1 MPYDEAQPDDPTML
15 VGVSVPGDEDS
26 VREMAY
32 AFAEE
37 FAGMGFSR
45 ERILALFGSP
55 RYAGA
60 YGAGQRLGR
69 QEIERI
75 VEESITVFGAVRYV
89 VRDCPPQQRFTID
102 PESGSVVTA
111 PDEE

>member
-1 MPYDEAQPDDPTML
+1 MPYDEAQADDPTML

-37 FAGMGFSR
+37 FAGMGFGR
-45 ERILALFGSP
+45 DRIMALFDSP

-60 YGAGQRLGR
+60 HGAALRLGR
-69 QEIERI
+69 LAIERI
-75 VEESITVFGAVRYV
+75 VEESVSVFGAVRYV
-89 VRDCPPQQRFTID
+89 VHDSPPRRRFTID
-102 PESGSVVTA
+102 PETGSVVTA
-111 PDEE
+111 VEED

>member
-15 VGVSVPGDEDS
+15 VGVSIPGDEDS

-45 ERILALFGSP
+45 ERILALFDSP

-60 YGAGQRLGR
+60 HGAARRLGR
-69 QEIERI
+69 LEIEQI
-75 VEESITVFGAVRYV
+75 VEESLNVFGAVRYV
-89 VRDCPPQQRFTID
+89 VRDCPVQHRFTVD
-102 PESGSVVTA
+102 QESGRIVSV

>member
-45 ERILALFGSP
+45 ERILGLFDSP
-55 RYAGA
+55 HYGGA
-60 YGAGQRLGR
+60 HGARLRLGEA
-69 QEIERI
+69 EIGRI
-75 VEESITVFGAVRYV
+75 VDESLNVFGAVRYV
-89 VRDCPPQQRFTID
+89 VRDQPAPQRFTID
-102 PESGSVVTA
+102 AESGYVVTVR
-111 PDEE
+111 DKG